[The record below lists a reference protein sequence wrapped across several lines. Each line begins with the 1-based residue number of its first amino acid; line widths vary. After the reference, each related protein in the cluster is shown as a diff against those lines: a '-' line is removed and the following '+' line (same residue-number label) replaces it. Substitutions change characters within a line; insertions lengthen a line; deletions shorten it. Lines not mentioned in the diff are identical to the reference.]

1 METIEKE
8 NIEYT
13 GVFPFMSDIQIYN
26 IAKENYLKT
35 KDGPWQDYLDALI
48 AERDKGL
55 KEAQGMPTE
64 KTEEDDV
71 MSRISESTRR
81 ALKEPRDSR
90 YGISSYSLALAEEMA
105 RKSAGRGKLPTGFIY
120 KNPYLLPDDVMAE
133 LMKKV
138 AEDNKNRQTD
148 LSDDFDENGLLKHD
162 CEYLKAI
169 RERARER
176 KRRED
181 AGLEPLPEIDSYD
194 IRWGNKTIT
203 METQADKVRHQE
215 FENKIEQLE
224 ISPVSKQKLMT
235 FIMQLGKEEKSYS
248 VEQFRKLGGNYLT
261 AFLNPAIEA
270 GIIIKIGEQ
279 KNAKY
284 KVNYQFV

>member
-35 KDGPWQDYLDALI
+35 KDGPWQAYLDALI
-48 AERDKGL
+48 GERDDSL

-64 KTEEDDV
+64 RSKEEDD

-133 LMKKV
+133 LMEKV
-138 AEDNKNRQTD
+138 AEDNKNKQTD

-162 CEYLKAI
+162 CEYLKAV
-169 RERARER
+169 RERAKER

-194 IRWGNKTIT
+194 IRWGNKPIT
-203 METQADKVRHQE
+203 METQADKVRQQA

-235 FIMQLGKEEKSYS
+235 FIMQLGKQEKPYS
-248 VEQFRKLGGNYLT
+248 VEQFRKLGHNYLT

-270 GIIIKIGEQ
+270 GIIIKNGSREQ
-279 KNAKY
+279 ATY
-284 KVNYQFV
+284 RVNY